1 MTHTTFRM
9 ASLVAGALLVTATAA
24 LAADPALPTCAQVK
38 DVQREL
44 GSMASEAEIARRL
57 DTNVDLVKKCLAA
70 PGEKA
75 PTQETLGD
83 DGE

>member
-1 MTHTTFRM
+1 MTHTTFRT
-9 ASLVAGALLVTATAA
+9 ATLVAGALLLTASAA
-24 LAADPALPTCAQVK
+24 LAADKALPTCTQVK

-57 DTNVDLVKKCLAA
+57 DTNVELVQKCLAT
-70 PGEKA
+70 PGEKV
-75 PTQETLGD
+75 PKKETLGD